1 MAMIE
6 WFDSEW
12 ADNAFFAVFNGILAH
27 IDVAEAE
34 EGWFYMVQAGPERC
48 EYPEIVSCGTLPTL
62 KDAQAMAEEKLL
74 EADRTYQHIV
84 YS

>member
-1 MAMIE
+1 MIE

-34 EGWFYMVQAGPERC
+34 EGWFYMVQAGPSRC

-74 EADRTYQHIV
+74 EADRTYQTIV

>member
-1 MAMIE
+1 MIE

-12 ADNAFFAVFNGILAH
+12 ADDAYFAIFNGIIAH
-27 IDVAEAE
+27 IDVDED
-34 EGWFYMVQAGPERC
+34 GWFYMVQAGPERC
-48 EYPEIVSCGTLPTL
+48 EYPEVVTCGTLPTL
-62 KDAQAMAEEKLL
+62 KDAQAMAEEKML

>member
-1 MAMIE
+1 MIE

-12 ADNAFFAVFNGILAH
+12 SDNAFFAIFNGILAH
-27 IDVAEAE
+27 MDSNDDG
-34 EGWFYMVQAGPERC
+34 GWFYMVQAGPERC
-48 EYPEIVSCGTLPTL
+48 EYPEVIACGVLPIL
-62 KDAQAMAEEKLL
+62 KDAQAMAEDIML

>member
-1 MAMIE
+1 MID

-27 IDVAEAE
+27 IDAGDED
-34 EGWFYMVQAGPERC
+34 GWFYMVQAGPERC

-62 KDAQAMAEEKLL
+62 KEAQAMAEEKLL
-74 EADRTYQHIV
+74 EADRTYQTIV

>member
-1 MAMIE
+1 MID

-12 ADNAFFAVFNGILAH
+12 ADNAYFAIFNGILAH

-34 EGWFYMVQAGPERC
+34 AGWFYMVQVGPERC
-48 EYPEIVSCGTLPTL
+48 EYPEIFSCGTLPTL
-62 KDAQAMAEEKLL
+62 KEAQAMAEEKLL
-74 EADRTYQHIV
+74 EADSTYQHIV

>member
-1 MAMIE
+1 MID

-12 ADNAFFAVFNGILAH
+12 ADNAYFAIFNGILAH

-34 EGWFYMVQAGPERC
+34 TGWFYMVQVGPERC
-48 EYPEIVSCGTLPTL
+48 EYPEIFSCGTLPTL
-62 KDAQAMAEEKLL
+62 EEAQAKAEEKML
-74 EADRTYQHIV
+74 EADRTYQTIV